1 MNSQITLSQNADADL
16 KHFIWNLAKE
26 GFVLQLVSLAGL
38 HSNAVGFGE
47 PIPYFVRSIRKLL
60 TALLYS
66 RACPT
71 FQVGWHARLRGDSAK
86 QRERDWL
93 RRPYSPKM
101 VRRFFFD
108 HFFDT
113 TEYILLCR
121 SGADYIDRIL
131 STLASGSSST
141 SSRGKDSTEH
151 SF

>member
-1 MNSQITLSQNADADL
+1 MHADADL

-38 HSNAVGFGE
+38 HSNAVGFGA
-47 PIPYFVRSIRKLL
+47 PIPDFVRSIRKLL

-71 FQVGWHARLRGDSAK
+71 FQVGRHACLRGDSPK

-101 VRRFFFD
+101 VRRFFFY
-108 HFFDT
+108 HFLP
-113 TEYILLCR
+113 LL
-121 SGADYIDRIL
+121 
-131 STLASGSSST
+131 
-141 SSRGKDSTEH
+141 
-151 SF
+151 